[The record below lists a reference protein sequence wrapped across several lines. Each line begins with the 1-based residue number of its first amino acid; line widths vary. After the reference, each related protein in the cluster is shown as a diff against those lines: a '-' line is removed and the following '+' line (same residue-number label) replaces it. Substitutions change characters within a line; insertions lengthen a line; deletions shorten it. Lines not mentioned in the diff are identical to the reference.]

1 MLRLIIIFIF
11 ALFQFSSYSQTWT
24 HDFETA
30 GGYTTSDAECTDGS
44 DDYFIRTD
52 GSNTND
58 DPTSPQG
65 SFYFAAQDID
75 AAGCPAIAGANGT
88 LDFDDID
95 ISNCTGLSLEILAAT
110 FNTSKWDNVD
120 YVHILYDI
128 DNSGTWSNLIWFEN
142 NGATYNTVAQVD
154 TDFNGVGDGLILSPT
169 FQNIIGSIAGSGAL
183 IDIRIEFQL
192 NAGSEDI
199 NLDNIRIFGTGC
211 GAPSS
216 SILTGVITGN
226 PFTVDCAGTA
236 DTGTIDFTSTG
247 TFIGGNIYTAQL
259 SDAAG
264 SFASPTSIGTLASTA
279 NSGTINITIPAGTAS
294 GSGYLI
300 RVISDNP
307 VTTGSSSAVFT
318 ITQTGTCGPTLPA
331 GLIINEWS
339 NGPAGSQE
347 YYEFVVAGQCG
358 ELVDIRGYILDDNNG
373 TFTTPASYSG
383 TASGIAPGHFRFA
396 FVAQWASIPVGS
408 LILIYN
414 ANDPNTDLPA
424 DDPTDANNDSLYV
437 VPHNNALF
445 ERCLSMPI
453 ATTPDSLYTPC
464 TYTVSPLSGW
474 GALSLRNSGDAIQ
487 VRQPDG
493 TYYQGVSYGGSEIS
507 GGPNNLKLFTGSGS
521 AMAGWFSNGDFFDI
535 SNWTSGAANVTN
547 QTPGLTNNALNQAW
561 LLEMRDS
568 QTENCPFTIL
578 PVEISLFEGWNE
590 PYGNKIIWETATE
603 KNSDYFV
610 IDRSIDGK
618 SWIEVQTIKSV
629 GNSETTSKYSTV
641 DIGFEEVMNYYRL
654 SQYDLDGT
662 EKRHYKSVTI
672 DNSIVSDIELI
683 GIYNI
688 LGQPVTY
695 EYKGLQIH
703 VFSNGTSKKVLH

>member
-1 MLRLIIIFIF
+1 MSSIKLRLILLAVTMFQIFEADAQLIISEY
-11 ALFQFSSYSQTWT
+11 L
-24 HDFETA
+24 E
-30 GGYTTSDAECTDGS
+30 GTSNNKCIE
-44 DDYFIRTD
+44 
-52 GSNTND
+52 
-58 DPTSPQG
+58 
-65 SFYFAAQDID
+65 
-75 AAGCPAIAGANGT
+75 
-88 LDFDDID
+88 L
-95 ISNCTGLSLEILAAT
+95 
-110 FNTSKWDNVD
+110 FNT
-120 YVHILYDI
+120 
-128 DNSGTWSNLIWFEN
+128 T
-142 NGATYNTVAQVD
+142 GA
-154 TDFNGVGDGLILSPT
+154 
-169 FQNIIGSIAGSGAL
+169 
-183 IDIRIEFQL
+183 
-192 NAGSEDI
+192 DI
-199 NLDNIRIFGTGC
+199 NLSGYSLRRYSNGTSNPTTIALSGTITSCGTHVICNSSSEAALLAITNQTSGSLNHNGDDAYDLFDGSSVIDVFGDIGCDPGSEWTAAGTNGTGNNSYIRNASIC
-211 GAPSS
+211 VGVSDPTGACSSSSFTTLATEWTSTNSNNDYSDLGSHTTTCPACSAPS
-216 SILTGVITGN
+216 ITITTGTVTGN
-226 PFTVDCAGTA
+226 PFTVDCAGTTDA
-236 DTGTIDFTSTG
+236 GTIDFTSIG

-264 SFASPTSIGTLASTA
+264 SFTSPTSIGTLASTA
-279 NSGTINITIPAGTAS
+279 NLGTINITIPAGTAS

-414 ANDPNTDLPA
+414 ANDPNTVLPA

-445 ERCLSMPI
+445 ERCLSMPM

-578 PVEISLFEGWNE
+578 PVEITLFEGWNE

>member
-1 MLRLIIIFIF
+1 MSSIKLRLILLAVTMLQIFEADAQLIISEYLEGTSNNKCIE
-11 ALFQFSSYSQTWT
+11 LFNTTGADINLSSYSLRRYTNGNSNPATILLSGTITSCGTHVICNSSSEAALLAITNQTSGSLN
-24 HDFETA
+24 HNGD
-30 GGYTTSDAECTDGS
+30 DAYDLFDGS
-44 DDYFIRTD
+44 SVIDVFGDIGCDPGSEWTAAGTNGTGNNSYIRNASICV
-52 GSNTND
+52 GVS
-58 DPTSPQG
+58 DPTGACSSSSFTTLATEWTSTNSNNDYSDLG
-65 SFYFAAQDID
+65 SHTTT
-75 AAGCPAIAGANGT
+75 CPACSAPTITITTGT
-88 LDFDDID
+88 
-95 ISNCTGLSLEILAAT
+95 A
-110 FNTSKWDNVD
+110 
-120 YVHILYDI
+120 
-128 DNSGTWSNLIWFEN
+128 
-142 NGATYNTVAQVD
+142 
-154 TDFNGVGDGLILSPT
+154 
-169 FQNIIGSIAGSGAL
+169 
-183 IDIRIEFQL
+183 
-192 NAGSEDI
+192 
-199 NLDNIRIFGTGC
+199 
-211 GAPSS
+211 
-216 SILTGVITGN
+216 TGN
-226 PFTVDCAGTA
+226 PFTVDCAGTTDA
-236 DTGTIDFTSTG
+236 GTIDFTSIG

-414 ANDPNTDLPA
+414 ANDPNTVLPA

-578 PVEISLFEGWNE
+578 PVEITLFEGWNE

-618 SWIEVQTIKSV
+618 SWIEVQTIKSA

>member
-1 MLRLIIIFIF
+1 MSSIKLRLILLAVTMFQIFEADAQLIISEY
-11 ALFQFSSYSQTWT
+11 L
-24 HDFETA
+24 E
-30 GGYTTSDAECTDGS
+30 GTSNNKCIE
-44 DDYFIRTD
+44 
-52 GSNTND
+52 
-58 DPTSPQG
+58 
-65 SFYFAAQDID
+65 
-75 AAGCPAIAGANGT
+75 
-88 LDFDDID
+88 L
-95 ISNCTGLSLEILAAT
+95 
-110 FNTSKWDNVD
+110 FNT
-120 YVHILYDI
+120 
-128 DNSGTWSNLIWFEN
+128 T
-142 NGATYNTVAQVD
+142 GA
-154 TDFNGVGDGLILSPT
+154 
-169 FQNIIGSIAGSGAL
+169 
-183 IDIRIEFQL
+183 
-192 NAGSEDI
+192 DI
-199 NLDNIRIFGTGC
+199 NLSGYSLRRYSNGTSNPTTIALSGTITSCGTHVICNSSSEAALLAITNQTSGSLNHNGDDAYDLFDGSSVIDVFGDIGCDPGSEWTAAGTNGTGNNSYIRNASIC
-211 GAPSS
+211 VGVSDPTGACSS
-216 SILTGVITGN
+216 SSFTTLATEWTSTNSNNDYSDLGSHTTTCPACSAPTITITTGTVTGN
-226 PFTVDCAGTA
+226 PFTVDCAGTTDA
-236 DTGTIDFTSTG
+236 GTIDFTSIG

-279 NSGTINITIPAGTAS
+279 NLGTINITIPAVTAS

-578 PVEISLFEGWNE
+578 PVEITLFEGWNE

>member
-1 MLRLIIIFIF
+1 MRSIKLRLILLAVTMFQIFEADAQLIISEY
-11 ALFQFSSYSQTWT
+11 L
-24 HDFETA
+24 E
-30 GGYTTSDAECTDGS
+30 GTSNNKCIE
-44 DDYFIRTD
+44 
-52 GSNTND
+52 
-58 DPTSPQG
+58 
-65 SFYFAAQDID
+65 
-75 AAGCPAIAGANGT
+75 
-88 LDFDDID
+88 L
-95 ISNCTGLSLEILAAT
+95 
-110 FNTSKWDNVD
+110 FNT
-120 YVHILYDI
+120 
-128 DNSGTWSNLIWFEN
+128 T
-142 NGATYNTVAQVD
+142 GA
-154 TDFNGVGDGLILSPT
+154 
-169 FQNIIGSIAGSGAL
+169 
-183 IDIRIEFQL
+183 
-192 NAGSEDI
+192 DI
-199 NLDNIRIFGTGC
+199 NLSGYSLRRYSNGTSNPTTIALSGTITSCGTHVICNSSSEAALLAITNQTSGSLNHNGDDAYDLFDGSSVIDVFGDIGCDPGSEWTAAGTNGTGNNSYIRNASIC
-211 GAPSS
+211 VGVSDPTGACSS
-216 SILTGVITGN
+216 SSFTTLATEWTSTNSNNDYSDLGSHTTTCPACSAPTITITTGTVTGN
-226 PFTVDCAGTA
+226 PFTVDCAGTTDA
-236 DTGTIDFTSTG
+236 GTIDFTSIG

-279 NSGTINITIPAGTAS
+279 NLGTINITIPAVTAS

-307 VTTGSSSAVFT
+307 VTTGSSGAVFT

-414 ANDPNTDLPA
+414 ANDPNTVLPA

-445 ERCLSMPI
+445 ERCLSMPM

-578 PVEISLFEGWNE
+578 PVEITLFEGWNE

>member
-1 MLRLIIIFIF
+1 MSSIKLRLILLAVTMFQIFEADAQLIISEY
-11 ALFQFSSYSQTWT
+11 L
-24 HDFETA
+24 E
-30 GGYTTSDAECTDGS
+30 GTSNNKCIE
-44 DDYFIRTD
+44 
-52 GSNTND
+52 
-58 DPTSPQG
+58 
-65 SFYFAAQDID
+65 
-75 AAGCPAIAGANGT
+75 
-88 LDFDDID
+88 L
-95 ISNCTGLSLEILAAT
+95 
-110 FNTSKWDNVD
+110 FNT
-120 YVHILYDI
+120 
-128 DNSGTWSNLIWFEN
+128 T
-142 NGATYNTVAQVD
+142 GA
-154 TDFNGVGDGLILSPT
+154 
-169 FQNIIGSIAGSGAL
+169 
-183 IDIRIEFQL
+183 
-192 NAGSEDI
+192 DI
-199 NLDNIRIFGTGC
+199 NLSGYSLRRYSNGTSNPTTIALSGTITSCGTHVICNSSSEAALLAITNQTSGSLNHNGDDAYDLFDGSSVIDVFGDIGCDPGSEWTAAGTNGTGNNSYIRNASIC
-211 GAPSS
+211 VGVSDPTGACSS
-216 SILTGVITGN
+216 SSFTTLATEWTSTNSNNDYSDLGSHTTTCPACSAPTITITTGTVTGN
-226 PFTVDCAGTA
+226 PFTVDCAGTTDA
-236 DTGTIDFTSTG
+236 GTIDFTSIG

-279 NSGTINITIPAGTAS
+279 NLGTINITIPAVTAS

-414 ANDPNTDLPA
+414 ANDPNTVLPA

-445 ERCLSMPI
+445 ERCLSMPM

-578 PVEISLFEGWNE
+578 PVEITLFEGWNE

>member
-1 MLRLIIIFIF
+1 MSSIKLRLILLAVTMLQIFDADAQLIISEYLEGTSNNKCIE
-11 ALFQFSSYSQTWT
+11 LFNTTGADINLSSYSLRRYTNGNSNPTTILLSGTITSCGTHVICNSSSEAALLAITNQTSGSLS
-24 HDFETA
+24 HNGD
-30 GGYTTSDAECTDGS
+30 DAYDLFDGS
-44 DDYFIRTD
+44 SVIDVFGDIGCDPGSEWTAAGTNGTKDNSYIR
-52 GSNTND
+52 NTSICVGVS
-58 DPTSPQG
+58 DPTGACSSSSFTTLATEWTSTNSNNDYSDLG
-65 SFYFAAQDID
+65 SHTTT
-75 AAGCPAIAGANGT
+75 CPACSAPTITITTGT
-88 LDFDDID
+88 
-95 ISNCTGLSLEILAAT
+95 
-110 FNTSKWDNVD
+110 V
-120 YVHILYDI
+120 
-128 DNSGTWSNLIWFEN
+128 
-142 NGATYNTVAQVD
+142 
-154 TDFNGVGDGLILSPT
+154 
-169 FQNIIGSIAGSGAL
+169 
-183 IDIRIEFQL
+183 
-192 NAGSEDI
+192 
-199 NLDNIRIFGTGC
+199 
-211 GAPSS
+211 
-216 SILTGVITGN
+216 TGN
-226 PFTVDCAGTA
+226 PFTVDCAGTTDA
-236 DTGTIDFTSTG
+236 GTIDFTSIG

-521 AMAGWFSNGDFFDI
+521 AMAGWFTNGDFFDI

-547 QTPGLTNNALNQAW
+547 QTAGLANNALNQAW

-568 QTENCPFTIL
+568 QTENCPFTTL
-578 PVEISLFEGWNE
+578 PVEITLFEGWNE

>member
-1 MLRLIIIFIF
+1 MSSIKLRLILLAVTMFQIFEADAQLIISEY
-11 ALFQFSSYSQTWT
+11 L
-24 HDFETA
+24 E
-30 GGYTTSDAECTDGS
+30 GTSNNKCIE
-44 DDYFIRTD
+44 
-52 GSNTND
+52 
-58 DPTSPQG
+58 
-65 SFYFAAQDID
+65 
-75 AAGCPAIAGANGT
+75 
-88 LDFDDID
+88 L
-95 ISNCTGLSLEILAAT
+95 
-110 FNTSKWDNVD
+110 FNT
-120 YVHILYDI
+120 
-128 DNSGTWSNLIWFEN
+128 T
-142 NGATYNTVAQVD
+142 GA
-154 TDFNGVGDGLILSPT
+154 
-169 FQNIIGSIAGSGAL
+169 
-183 IDIRIEFQL
+183 
-192 NAGSEDI
+192 DI
-199 NLDNIRIFGTGC
+199 NLSGYSLRRYSNGTSNPTTIALSGTITSCGTHVICNSSSEAALLAITNQTSGSLNHNGDDAYDLFDGSSVIDVFGDIGCDPGSEWTAAGTNGTGNNSYIRNASIC
-211 GAPSS
+211 VGVSDPTGACSSSSFTTLATEWTSTNSNNDYSDLGSHTTTCPACSAPS
-216 SILTGVITGN
+216 ITITTGTVTGN
-226 PFTVDCAGTA
+226 PFTVDCAGTTDA
-236 DTGTIDFTSTG
+236 GTIDFTSIG

-279 NSGTINITIPAGTAS
+279 NLGTINITIPAVTAS

-414 ANDPNTDLPA
+414 ANDPNTVLPA

-445 ERCLSMPI
+445 ERCLSMPM

-578 PVEISLFEGWNE
+578 PVEITLFEGWNE

>member
-11 ALFQFSSYSQTWT
+11 ALFQFSSYSQW
-24 HDFETA
+24 
-30 GGYTTSDAECTDGS
+30 
-44 DDYFIRTD
+44 I
-52 GSNTND
+52 N
-58 DPTSPQG
+58 
-65 SFYFAAQDID
+65 
-75 AAGCPAIAGANGT
+75 
-88 LDFDDID
+88 
-95 ISNCTGLSLEILAAT
+95 EIH
-110 FNTSKWDNVD
+110 
-120 YVHILYDI
+120 Y
-128 DNSGTWSNLIWFEN
+128 DNSGGDLNEGFEITGLAGTDLSCYDVVLYNGSNQNTYSTLNLSGTIPDEGCGYGAIWFN
-142 NGATYNTVAQVD
+142 LAGIQNGGPDGIALYNTCTTTLIQFLSYEGAF
-154 TDFNGVGDGLILSPT
+154 TAGNGVAVGVMSTD
-169 FQNIIGSIAGSGAL
+169 IGVSETGSTLTTESLQLTGAGSNYTDYSWNAATASSHSAL
-183 IDIRIEFQL
+183 NPGQSIIPC
-192 NAGSEDI
+192 GSNSI
-199 NLDNIRIFGTGC
+199 TTGT
-211 GAPSS
+211 
-216 SILTGVITGN
+216 LTGN
-226 PFTVDCAGTA
+226 PFTVDCAGTTDA
-236 DTGTIDFTSTG
+236 GTIDFTSTG

-279 NSGTINITIPAGTAS
+279 NLGTINITIPAVTAS

-307 VTTGSSSAVFT
+307 VTTGSSGAVFT

-414 ANDPNTDLPA
+414 ANDPNTVLPA

-445 ERCLSMPI
+445 ERCLSMPM

-578 PVEISLFEGWNE
+578 PVEITLFEGWNE

>member
-1 MLRLIIIFIF
+1 MSSIKLRLILLAVTMFQIFEADAQLIISEY
-11 ALFQFSSYSQTWT
+11 L
-24 HDFETA
+24 E
-30 GGYTTSDAECTDGS
+30 GTSNNKCIE
-44 DDYFIRTD
+44 
-52 GSNTND
+52 
-58 DPTSPQG
+58 
-65 SFYFAAQDID
+65 
-75 AAGCPAIAGANGT
+75 
-88 LDFDDID
+88 L
-95 ISNCTGLSLEILAAT
+95 
-110 FNTSKWDNVD
+110 FNT
-120 YVHILYDI
+120 
-128 DNSGTWSNLIWFEN
+128 T
-142 NGATYNTVAQVD
+142 GA
-154 TDFNGVGDGLILSPT
+154 
-169 FQNIIGSIAGSGAL
+169 
-183 IDIRIEFQL
+183 
-192 NAGSEDI
+192 DI
-199 NLDNIRIFGTGC
+199 NLSGYSLRRYSNGTSNPTTIALSGTITSCGTHVICNSSSEAALLAITNQTSGSLNHNGDDAYDLFDGSSVIDVFGDIGCDPGSEWTAAGTNGTGNNSYIRNASIC
-211 GAPSS
+211 VGVSDPTGACSSSSFTTLATEWTSTNSNNDYSDLGSHTTTCPACSAPS
-216 SILTGVITGN
+216 ITITTGTVTGN
-226 PFTVDCAGTA
+226 PFTVDCAGTTDA
-236 DTGTIDFTSTG
+236 GTIDFTSIG

-279 NSGTINITIPAGTAS
+279 NLGTINITIPAGTAS

-414 ANDPNTDLPA
+414 ANDPNTVLPA

-445 ERCLSMPI
+445 ERCLSMPM

-578 PVEISLFEGWNE
+578 PVEITLFEGWNE

>member
-1 MLRLIIIFIF
+1 MSSIKLRLILLAVTMLQIFDADAQLIISEYLEGTSNNKCIE
-11 ALFQFSSYSQTWT
+11 LFNTTGADINLSSYSLRRYTNGTSNPTTIPLSGTITSCGTHVICNSSSEAALLAITNQTSGSLS
-24 HDFETA
+24 HNGD
-30 GGYTTSDAECTDGS
+30 DAYDLFDGS
-44 DDYFIRTD
+44 SVIDVFGDIGCDPGSEWTAAGTNGTKDNSYIR
-52 GSNTND
+52 NTSICVGVS
-58 DPTSPQG
+58 DPTGACSSSSFTTLATEWTSTNSNNDYSDLG
-65 SFYFAAQDID
+65 SHTTT
-75 AAGCPAIAGANGT
+75 CPACSAPTITITTGT
-88 LDFDDID
+88 
-95 ISNCTGLSLEILAAT
+95 
-110 FNTSKWDNVD
+110 V
-120 YVHILYDI
+120 
-128 DNSGTWSNLIWFEN
+128 
-142 NGATYNTVAQVD
+142 
-154 TDFNGVGDGLILSPT
+154 
-169 FQNIIGSIAGSGAL
+169 
-183 IDIRIEFQL
+183 
-192 NAGSEDI
+192 
-199 NLDNIRIFGTGC
+199 
-211 GAPSS
+211 
-216 SILTGVITGN
+216 TGN
-226 PFTVDCAGTA
+226 PFTVDCAGTTDA
-236 DTGTIDFTSTG
+236 GTIDFTSIG

-521 AMAGWFSNGDFFDI
+521 AMAGWFTNGDFFDI

-547 QTPGLTNNALNQAW
+547 QTAGLANNALNQAW

-568 QTENCPFTIL
+568 QTENCPFTTL
-578 PVEISLFEGWNE
+578 PVEITLFEGWNE

-703 VFSNGTSKKVLH
+703 VFSNGTSKRVFH

>member
-1 MLRLIIIFIF
+1 MRSIKLRLILLAVTMFQIFEADAQLIISEY
-11 ALFQFSSYSQTWT
+11 L
-24 HDFETA
+24 E
-30 GGYTTSDAECTDGS
+30 GTSNNKCIE
-44 DDYFIRTD
+44 
-52 GSNTND
+52 
-58 DPTSPQG
+58 
-65 SFYFAAQDID
+65 
-75 AAGCPAIAGANGT
+75 
-88 LDFDDID
+88 L
-95 ISNCTGLSLEILAAT
+95 
-110 FNTSKWDNVD
+110 FNT
-120 YVHILYDI
+120 
-128 DNSGTWSNLIWFEN
+128 T
-142 NGATYNTVAQVD
+142 GA
-154 TDFNGVGDGLILSPT
+154 
-169 FQNIIGSIAGSGAL
+169 
-183 IDIRIEFQL
+183 
-192 NAGSEDI
+192 DI
-199 NLDNIRIFGTGC
+199 NLSGYSLRRYSNGTSNPTTIALSGTITSCGTHVICNSSSEAALLAITNQTSGSLNHNGDDAYDLFDGSSVIDVFGDIGCDPGSEWTAAGTNGTGNNSYIRNASIC
-211 GAPSS
+211 VGVSDPTGACSS
-216 SILTGVITGN
+216 SSFTTLATEWTSTNSNNDYSDLGSHTTTCPACSAPTITITTGTVTGN
-226 PFTVDCAGTA
+226 PFTVDCAGTTDA
-236 DTGTIDFTSTG
+236 GTIDFTSIG

-279 NSGTINITIPAGTAS
+279 NLGTINITIPAVTAS

-414 ANDPNTDLPA
+414 ANDPNTVLPA

-445 ERCLSMPI
+445 ERCLSMPM

>member
-1 MLRLIIIFIF
+1 MSSIKLRLILLAVTVLQIFDADAQLIISEY
-11 ALFQFSSYSQTWT
+11 L
-24 HDFETA
+24 E
-30 GGYTTSDAECTDGS
+30 GTSNNKCIE
-44 DDYFIRTD
+44 
-52 GSNTND
+52 
-58 DPTSPQG
+58 
-65 SFYFAAQDID
+65 
-75 AAGCPAIAGANGT
+75 
-88 LDFDDID
+88 L
-95 ISNCTGLSLEILAAT
+95 
-110 FNTSKWDNVD
+110 FNT
-120 YVHILYDI
+120 
-128 DNSGTWSNLIWFEN
+128 T
-142 NGATYNTVAQVD
+142 GA
-154 TDFNGVGDGLILSPT
+154 
-169 FQNIIGSIAGSGAL
+169 
-183 IDIRIEFQL
+183 
-192 NAGSEDI
+192 DI
-199 NLDNIRIFGTGC
+199 NLSGYSLRRYSNGTSNPTTIALSGTITSC
-211 GAPSS
+211 GTHVICNSS
-216 SILTGVITGN
+216 SEAALLAITNQTSGSLSHNGDDAYDLFDGSSVIDVFGDIGCDPGSEWTAAGTNGTKDNSYIRNTSICVGVSDPTGACSSSSFTTLATEWTSTNSNNDYSDLGSHTTTCPACSAPTITITTGTVTGN
-226 PFTVDCAGTA
+226 PFTVDCAGTTDA
-236 DTGTIDFTSTG
+236 GTIDFTSIG

-445 ERCLSMPI
+445 ERCLSMPM

-535 SNWTSGAANVTN
+535 SNWTSGTANVTN
-547 QTPGLTNNALNQAW
+547 QTPGLANNALNQAW

-568 QTENCPFTIL
+568 QTENCPFTTL
-578 PVEISLFEGWNE
+578 PVEITLFEGWNE

-618 SWIEVQTIKSV
+618 SWIEVQTIKSA

>member
-1 MLRLIIIFIF
+1 MRSIKLRLILLAVTMFQIFEADAQLIISEY
-11 ALFQFSSYSQTWT
+11 L
-24 HDFETA
+24 E
-30 GGYTTSDAECTDGS
+30 GTSNNKCIE
-44 DDYFIRTD
+44 
-52 GSNTND
+52 
-58 DPTSPQG
+58 
-65 SFYFAAQDID
+65 
-75 AAGCPAIAGANGT
+75 
-88 LDFDDID
+88 L
-95 ISNCTGLSLEILAAT
+95 
-110 FNTSKWDNVD
+110 FNT
-120 YVHILYDI
+120 
-128 DNSGTWSNLIWFEN
+128 T
-142 NGATYNTVAQVD
+142 GA
-154 TDFNGVGDGLILSPT
+154 
-169 FQNIIGSIAGSGAL
+169 
-183 IDIRIEFQL
+183 
-192 NAGSEDI
+192 DI
-199 NLDNIRIFGTGC
+199 NLSGYSLRRYSNGTSNPTTIALSGTITSCGTHVICNSSSEAALLAITNQTSGSLNHNGDDAYDLFDGSSVIDVFGDIGCDPGSEWTAAGTNGTGNNSYIRNASIC
-211 GAPSS
+211 VGVSDPTGACSS
-216 SILTGVITGN
+216 SSFTTLATEWTSTNSNNDYSDLGSHTTTCPACSAPTITITTGTVTGN
-226 PFTVDCAGTA
+226 PFTVDCAGTTDA
-236 DTGTIDFTSTG
+236 GTIDFTSIG

-279 NSGTINITIPAGTAS
+279 NLGTINITIPAVTAS

-414 ANDPNTDLPA
+414 ANDPNTVLPA

-445 ERCLSMPI
+445 ERCLSMPM

-578 PVEISLFEGWNE
+578 PVEITLFEGWNE

>member
-1 MLRLIIIFIF
+1 MLQIFDADAQLIISEYLEGTSNNKCIE
-11 ALFQFSSYSQTWT
+11 LFNTTGADINLSSYSLRRYTNGTSNPTTIPLSGTITSCGTHVICNSSSEAALLAITNQTSGSLS
-24 HDFETA
+24 HNGD
-30 GGYTTSDAECTDGS
+30 DAYDLFDGS
-44 DDYFIRTD
+44 SVIDVFGDIGCDPGSEWTAAGTNGTKDNSYIR
-52 GSNTND
+52 NTSICVGVS
-58 DPTSPQG
+58 DPTGACSSSSFTTLATEWTSTNSNNDYSDLG
-65 SFYFAAQDID
+65 SHTTT
-75 AAGCPAIAGANGT
+75 CPACSAPTITITTGT
-88 LDFDDID
+88 
-95 ISNCTGLSLEILAAT
+95 
-110 FNTSKWDNVD
+110 V
-120 YVHILYDI
+120 
-128 DNSGTWSNLIWFEN
+128 
-142 NGATYNTVAQVD
+142 
-154 TDFNGVGDGLILSPT
+154 
-169 FQNIIGSIAGSGAL
+169 
-183 IDIRIEFQL
+183 
-192 NAGSEDI
+192 
-199 NLDNIRIFGTGC
+199 
-211 GAPSS
+211 
-216 SILTGVITGN
+216 TGN
-226 PFTVDCAGTA
+226 PFTVDCAGTTDA
-236 DTGTIDFTSTG
+236 GTIDFTSIG

-453 ATTPDSLYTPC
+453 AAAPDSLYTPC

-521 AMAGWFSNGDFFDI
+521 AMAGWFTNGDFFDI

-547 QTPGLTNNALNQAW
+547 QTAGLANNALNQAW

-578 PVEISLFEGWNE
+578 PVEITLFEGWNE

-629 GNSETTSKYSTV
+629 GNSETISKYSTV

-703 VFSNGTSKKVLH
+703 VFSNRTSKKVFH

>member
-1 MLRLIIIFIF
+1 MSSIKLRLILLAVTMLQIFDADAQLIISEYLEGTSNNKCIE
-11 ALFQFSSYSQTWT
+11 LFNTTGADINLSSYSLRRYTNGTSNPTTIPLSGTITSCGTHVICNSSSEAALLAITNQTSGSLS
-24 HDFETA
+24 HNGD
-30 GGYTTSDAECTDGS
+30 DAYDLFDGS
-44 DDYFIRTD
+44 SVIDVFGDIGCDPGSEWTAAGTNGTKDNSYIR
-52 GSNTND
+52 NTSICVGVS
-58 DPTSPQG
+58 DPTGACSSSSFTTLATEWTSTNSNNDYSDLG
-65 SFYFAAQDID
+65 SHTTT
-75 AAGCPAIAGANGT
+75 CPACSAPTITITTGT
-88 LDFDDID
+88 
-95 ISNCTGLSLEILAAT
+95 
-110 FNTSKWDNVD
+110 V
-120 YVHILYDI
+120 
-128 DNSGTWSNLIWFEN
+128 
-142 NGATYNTVAQVD
+142 
-154 TDFNGVGDGLILSPT
+154 
-169 FQNIIGSIAGSGAL
+169 
-183 IDIRIEFQL
+183 
-192 NAGSEDI
+192 
-199 NLDNIRIFGTGC
+199 
-211 GAPSS
+211 
-216 SILTGVITGN
+216 TGN
-226 PFTVDCAGTA
+226 PFTVDCAGTTDA
-236 DTGTIDFTSTG
+236 GTIDFTSIG

-453 ATTPDSLYTPC
+453 AAAPDSLYTPC

-547 QTPGLTNNALNQAW
+547 QTAGLANNALNQAW

-578 PVEISLFEGWNE
+578 PVEITLFEGWNE

-629 GNSETTSKYSTV
+629 GNSETISKYSTV

-703 VFSNGTSKKVLH
+703 VFSNGTSKKVFH

>member
-1 MLRLIIIFIF
+1 MSSIKLRLILLAVTMFQIFEADAQLIISEY
-11 ALFQFSSYSQTWT
+11 L
-24 HDFETA
+24 E
-30 GGYTTSDAECTDGS
+30 GTSNNKCIE
-44 DDYFIRTD
+44 
-52 GSNTND
+52 
-58 DPTSPQG
+58 
-65 SFYFAAQDID
+65 
-75 AAGCPAIAGANGT
+75 
-88 LDFDDID
+88 L
-95 ISNCTGLSLEILAAT
+95 
-110 FNTSKWDNVD
+110 FNT
-120 YVHILYDI
+120 
-128 DNSGTWSNLIWFEN
+128 T
-142 NGATYNTVAQVD
+142 GA
-154 TDFNGVGDGLILSPT
+154 
-169 FQNIIGSIAGSGAL
+169 
-183 IDIRIEFQL
+183 
-192 NAGSEDI
+192 DI
-199 NLDNIRIFGTGC
+199 NLSGYSLRRYSNGTSNPTTIALSGTITSCGTHVICNSSSEAALLAITNQTSGSLSHNGDDAYDLFDGSSVIDVFGDIGCDPGSEWTAAGTNGTGNNSYIRNASIC
-211 GAPSS
+211 VGVSDPTGACSS
-216 SILTGVITGN
+216 SSFTTLATEWTSTNSNNDYSDLGSHTTTCPACSAPTITITTGTVTGN
-226 PFTVDCAGTA
+226 PFTVDCAGTTDA
-236 DTGTIDFTSTG
+236 GTIDFTSIG

-453 ATTPDSLYTPC
+453 AAAPDSLYTPC

-578 PVEISLFEGWNE
+578 PVEITLFEGWNE

>member
-1 MLRLIIIFIF
+1 MSSIKLRLILLAVTVLQIFDADAQLIISEYLEGTSNNKCIE
-11 ALFQFSSYSQTWT
+11 LFNTTGADINLSSYSLRRYTNGNSNPTTILLSGTITSCGTHVICNSSSEAALLAITNQTSGSLS
-24 HDFETA
+24 HNGD
-30 GGYTTSDAECTDGS
+30 DAYDLFDGS
-44 DDYFIRTD
+44 SVIDVFGDIGCDPGSEWTAAGTNGTKDNSYIR
-52 GSNTND
+52 NTSICVGVS
-58 DPTSPQG
+58 DPTGACSSSSFTTLATEWTSTNSNNDYSDLG
-65 SFYFAAQDID
+65 SHTTT
-75 AAGCPAIAGANGT
+75 CPACSAPTITITTGT
-88 LDFDDID
+88 
-95 ISNCTGLSLEILAAT
+95 
-110 FNTSKWDNVD
+110 V
-120 YVHILYDI
+120 
-128 DNSGTWSNLIWFEN
+128 
-142 NGATYNTVAQVD
+142 
-154 TDFNGVGDGLILSPT
+154 
-169 FQNIIGSIAGSGAL
+169 
-183 IDIRIEFQL
+183 
-192 NAGSEDI
+192 
-199 NLDNIRIFGTGC
+199 
-211 GAPSS
+211 
-216 SILTGVITGN
+216 TGN
-226 PFTVDCAGTA
+226 PFTVDCAGTTDA
-236 DTGTIDFTSTG
+236 GTIDFTSIG

-521 AMAGWFSNGDFFDI
+521 AMAGWFTNGDFFDI

-547 QTPGLTNNALNQAW
+547 QTAGLANNALNQAW

-568 QTENCPFTIL
+568 QTENCPFTTL
-578 PVEISLFEGWNE
+578 PVEITLFEGWNE

>member
-1 MLRLIIIFIF
+1 MLQIFDADAQLIISEYLEGTSNNKCIE
-11 ALFQFSSYSQTWT
+11 LFNTTGADINLSSYSLRRYTNGTSNPTTIPLSGTITSCGTHVICNSSSEAALLAITNQTSGSLS
-24 HDFETA
+24 HNGD
-30 GGYTTSDAECTDGS
+30 DAYDLFDGS
-44 DDYFIRTD
+44 SVIDVFGDIGCDPGSEWTAAGTNGTKDNSYIR
-52 GSNTND
+52 NTSICVGVS
-58 DPTSPQG
+58 DPTGACSSSSFTTLATEWTSTNSNNDYSDLG
-65 SFYFAAQDID
+65 SHTTT
-75 AAGCPAIAGANGT
+75 CPACSAPTITITTGT
-88 LDFDDID
+88 
-95 ISNCTGLSLEILAAT
+95 
-110 FNTSKWDNVD
+110 V
-120 YVHILYDI
+120 
-128 DNSGTWSNLIWFEN
+128 
-142 NGATYNTVAQVD
+142 
-154 TDFNGVGDGLILSPT
+154 
-169 FQNIIGSIAGSGAL
+169 
-183 IDIRIEFQL
+183 
-192 NAGSEDI
+192 
-199 NLDNIRIFGTGC
+199 
-211 GAPSS
+211 
-216 SILTGVITGN
+216 TGN
-226 PFTVDCAGTA
+226 PFTVDCAGTTDA
-236 DTGTIDFTSTG
+236 GTIDFTSIG

-453 ATTPDSLYTPC
+453 AAAPDSLYTPC

-521 AMAGWFSNGDFFDI
+521 AMAGWFTNGDFFDI

-547 QTPGLTNNALNQAW
+547 QTAGLANNALNQAW

-578 PVEISLFEGWNE
+578 PVEITLFEGWNE

-629 GNSETTSKYSTV
+629 GNSETISKYSTV

-703 VFSNGTSKKVLH
+703 VFSNGTSKKVFH

>member
-1 MLRLIIIFIF
+1 M
-11 ALFQFSSYSQTWT
+11 
-24 HDFETA
+24 
-30 GGYTTSDAECTDGS
+30 
-44 DDYFIRTD
+44 
-52 GSNTND
+52 
-58 DPTSPQG
+58 
-65 SFYFAAQDID
+65 
-75 AAGCPAIAGANGT
+75 
-88 LDFDDID
+88 
-95 ISNCTGLSLEILAAT
+95 
-110 FNTSKWDNVD
+110 
-120 YVHILYDI
+120 
-128 DNSGTWSNLIWFEN
+128 
-142 NGATYNTVAQVD
+142 
-154 TDFNGVGDGLILSPT
+154 
-169 FQNIIGSIAGSGAL
+169 
-183 IDIRIEFQL
+183 
-192 NAGSEDI
+192 
-199 NLDNIRIFGTGC
+199 
-211 GAPSS
+211 
-216 SILTGVITGN
+216 
-226 PFTVDCAGTA
+226 DCAGTA

-264 SFASPTSIGTLASTA
+264 SFTSPTSIGTLASTA
-279 NSGTINITIPAGTAS
+279 NLGTINITIPAGTAS

-396 FVAQWASIPVGS
+396 CVAQWASIPVGS

-414 ANDPNTDLPA
+414 ANDPNTVLPA

-445 ERCLSMPI
+445 ERCLSMPM

>member
-1 MLRLIIIFIF
+1 MSSIKLRLILLAVTMLQIFDADAQLIISEYLEGTSNNKCIE
-11 ALFQFSSYSQTWT
+11 LFNTTGADINLSSYSLRRYTNGTSNPTTIPLSGTITSCGTHVICNSSSEAALLAITNQTSGSLS
-24 HDFETA
+24 HNGD
-30 GGYTTSDAECTDGS
+30 DAYDLFDGS
-44 DDYFIRTD
+44 SVIDVFGDIGCDPGSEWTAAGTNGTKDNSYIR
-52 GSNTND
+52 NTSICVGVS
-58 DPTSPQG
+58 DPTGACSSSSFTTLATEWTSTNSNNDYSDLG
-65 SFYFAAQDID
+65 SHTTT
-75 AAGCPAIAGANGT
+75 CPACSAPTITITTGT
-88 LDFDDID
+88 
-95 ISNCTGLSLEILAAT
+95 
-110 FNTSKWDNVD
+110 V
-120 YVHILYDI
+120 
-128 DNSGTWSNLIWFEN
+128 
-142 NGATYNTVAQVD
+142 
-154 TDFNGVGDGLILSPT
+154 
-169 FQNIIGSIAGSGAL
+169 
-183 IDIRIEFQL
+183 
-192 NAGSEDI
+192 
-199 NLDNIRIFGTGC
+199 
-211 GAPSS
+211 
-216 SILTGVITGN
+216 TGN
-226 PFTVDCAGTA
+226 PFTVDCAGTTDA
-236 DTGTIDFTSTG
+236 GTIDFTSIG

-414 ANDPNTDLPA
+414 ANDPNTVLPA

-453 ATTPDSLYTPC
+453 AAAPDSLYTPC

-521 AMAGWFSNGDFFDI
+521 AMAGWFTNGDFFDI

-547 QTPGLTNNALNQAW
+547 QTAGLANNALNQAW

-578 PVEISLFEGWNE
+578 PVEITLFEGWNE

>member
-1 MLRLIIIFIF
+1 MSSIKLRLILLAVTVLQIFDADAQLIISEY
-11 ALFQFSSYSQTWT
+11 L
-24 HDFETA
+24 E
-30 GGYTTSDAECTDGS
+30 GTSNNKCIE
-44 DDYFIRTD
+44 
-52 GSNTND
+52 
-58 DPTSPQG
+58 
-65 SFYFAAQDID
+65 
-75 AAGCPAIAGANGT
+75 
-88 LDFDDID
+88 L
-95 ISNCTGLSLEILAAT
+95 
-110 FNTSKWDNVD
+110 FNT
-120 YVHILYDI
+120 
-128 DNSGTWSNLIWFEN
+128 T
-142 NGATYNTVAQVD
+142 GA
-154 TDFNGVGDGLILSPT
+154 
-169 FQNIIGSIAGSGAL
+169 
-183 IDIRIEFQL
+183 
-192 NAGSEDI
+192 DI
-199 NLDNIRIFGTGC
+199 NLSGYSLRRYSNGTSNPTTIALSGTITSC
-211 GAPSS
+211 GTHVICNSS
-216 SILTGVITGN
+216 SEAALLAITNQTSGSLSHNGDDAYDLFDGSSVIDVFGDIGCDPGSEWTAAGTNGTKDNSYIRNTSICVGVSDPTGACSSSSFTTLATEWTSTNSNNDYSDLGSHTTTCPACSAPTITITTGTVTGN
-226 PFTVDCAGTA
+226 PFTVDCAGTTDA
-236 DTGTIDFTSTG
+236 GTIDFTSIG

-414 ANDPNTDLPA
+414 ANDPNTVLPA

-568 QTENCPFTIL
+568 QTENCPFTTL
-578 PVEISLFEGWNE
+578 PVEITLFEGWNE